1 MTAALVS
8 ATGLVVLALALL
20 AAAVVATPAAAAAA
34 VHRSFA
40 LLHQGRLRLSNG
52 GVEAVSS
59 TLAAEMKYDAADPML
74 QQGPVAG
81 TAAVQP
87 GQCGQLE
94 PGVVSEYAYSLT
106 LPGIASAEACCAK
119 CWSVQACQGWS
130 WRQNSGFASG
140 GPECFLKT
148 GGLKEK
154 VNAPGL
160 ASGILPSR
168 ESLPLAGITANYIL
182 NYQGRHSPLR
192 EFNCQALQLPTLWAP
207 SGGLTTPIKVLT
219 YNTMWW
225 NVFDRGKASDLH
237 YYRTT
242 NGNGAVTLL
251 SKAAR
256 HDLMAFQECMDL
268 GWTLARAGMLEE
280 YGFFDGQ
287 EEVCMAYRKST
298 FTLLAHGQA
307 AVAEDKRS
315 TYWRTRPGQWVRL
328 QHIQTG
334 QGVFFLNH
342 HGPLPVNT
350 GGACGPVA
358 TAYNIL
364 ALITGNAQPGDTVI
378 VVGDFNADARSQTLT
393 HLRQVLYHAV
403 QHGYDNILT
412 NLPPSSL
419 LSQADLGSGG
429 SDHHALSTE
438 IAI

>member
-1 MTAALVS
+1 
-8 ATGLVVLALALL
+8 
-20 AAAVVATPAAAAAA
+20 
-34 VHRSFA
+34 
-40 LLHQGRLRLSNG
+40 
-52 GVEAVSS
+52 
-59 TLAAEMKYDAADPML
+59 
-74 QQGPVAG
+74 
-81 TAAVQP
+81 
-87 GQCGQLE
+87 
-94 PGVVSEYAYSLT
+94 
-106 LPGIASAEACCAK
+106 
-119 CWSVQACQGWS
+119 
-130 WRQNSGFASG
+130 
-140 GPECFLKT
+140 
-148 GGLKEK
+148 
-154 VNAPGL
+154 
-160 ASGILPSR
+160 
-168 ESLPLAGITANYIL
+168 
-182 NYQGRHSPLR
+182 
-192 EFNCQALQLPTLWAP
+192 
-207 SGGLTTPIKVLT
+207 
-219 YNTMWW
+219 MWW